1 MRLSNYPYRLE
12 RGCKSDI
19 RIFTRTGKEFTKWF
33 DYDGVPYRWQIK
45 GKLLNEYRTDEGEP
59 VTPVDE

>member
-1 MRLSNYPYRLE
+1 MQKRYQ
-12 RGCKSDI
+12 
-19 RIFTRTGKEFTKWF
+19 IFTRTGKEFTKWF